1 MDFLSSLVQEA
12 ITILYNISASFGF
25 ANYGFAIILL
35 TVIVKMAT
43 YPLTKKQIQSMKA
56 MQRLQPKMKAIQ
68 EKYKGDKMKA
78 NEALAQLYKSEG
90 VNPLAGC
97 LPLLIQMPI
106 LIGIFYG
113 IRDFQYAGSPLFMGL
128 DISRSLSEFMSAGGP
143 EMYAY
148 AVLPVFVLF
157 FITFIL
163 VIVFLSVSLI
173 HCRRKLRQCHENLLR
188 CITENLE
195 LKKNIPNSERTNL
208 FNLPDITPEEFIK
221 VMDMMLKRMIK
232 NR

>member
-78 NEALAQLYKSEG
+78 NEALA
-90 VNPLAGC
+90 
-97 LPLLIQMPI
+97 PI

-148 AVLPVFVLF
+148 AVLPVLSALTTFLQSKMTMPDTSTTQNQVMLYGMPLFIGYISISFPTGLVLYWVVMNIMQIGQQLF
-157 FITFIL
+157 ME
-163 VIVFLSVSLI
+163 
-173 HCRRKLRQCHENLLR
+173 RGQ
-188 CITENLE
+188 
-195 LKKNIPNSERTNL
+195 KK
-208 FNLPDITPEEFIK
+208 
-221 VMDMMLKRMIK
+221 
-232 NR
+232 

>member
-128 DISRSLSEFMSAGGP
+128 DISKSLSEFMSVGGP

-148 AVLPVFVLF
+148 AVLPVLSALTTFLQSKMTMPDTSTTQNQVMLYGMPLFIGYISISFPTGLVLYWVVMNIMQIGQQLF
-157 FITFIL
+157 ME
-163 VIVFLSVSLI
+163 
-173 HCRRKLRQCHENLLR
+173 RGQ
-188 CITENLE
+188 
-195 LKKNIPNSERTNL
+195 KK
-208 FNLPDITPEEFIK
+208 
-221 VMDMMLKRMIK
+221 
-232 NR
+232 

>member
-1 MDFLSSLVQEA
+1 MDFLSSIVQEA

-113 IRDFQYAGSPLFMGL
+113 IRDFQYQGSPLFMGL
-128 DISRSLSEFMSAGGP
+128 DISRSTTQNQVMLYGMPLFIGYLSISFPTGLVLYWVVMNIMQIGQQFFMERGQWP
-143 EMYAY
+143 
-148 AVLPVFVLF
+148 AVLYG
-157 FITFIL
+157 T
-163 VIVFLSVSLI
+163 
-173 HCRRKLRQCHENLLR
+173 RAE
-188 CITENLE
+188 
-195 LKKNIPNSERTNL
+195 
-208 FNLPDITPEEFIK
+208 IK
-221 VMDMMLKRMIK
+221 GDFEDGFY
-232 NR
+232 